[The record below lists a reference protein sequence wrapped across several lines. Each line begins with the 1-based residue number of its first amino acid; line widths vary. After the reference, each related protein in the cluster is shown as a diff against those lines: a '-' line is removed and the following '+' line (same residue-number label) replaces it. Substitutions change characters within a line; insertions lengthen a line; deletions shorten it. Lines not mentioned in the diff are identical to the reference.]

1 MGKTMSDD
9 EADDMLLNNSW
20 AKFSDARNLLQEAYE
35 VGWDRRQSEVYQ
47 LTSQRDV
54 LLESLRSIVDCCN
67 EEHAARDYASRQTE
81 IRGIALAGI
90 KAVEENT

>member
-9 EADDMLLNNSW
+9 EADEMLLNNSW

-35 VGWDRRQSEVYQ
+35 VGWARRQSEVYQ
-47 LTSQRDV
+47 LTSQRDA
-54 LLESLRSIVDCCN
+54 LLESLRCIADCCN

-81 IRGIALAGI
+81 IRGIALAAI